1 MVLSSRG
8 RVVIES
14 VYSSFFFPKLD
25 FIFVLCVFFWPMR
38 KCITMC
44 VCLMPFGNQKKSSN
58 PLELEFW
65 VTMSHHV
72 GSGN

>member
-1 MVLSSRG
+1 MVLPSHG

-14 VYSSFFFPKLD
+14 VYSSFFFPQIG
-25 FIFVLCVFFWPMR
+25 FYFCFMCIFLPMC